1 MWDAVQAIRSH
12 HICRG
17 GCHCNNTSKTCL
29 DLLSF
34 VLSNQKFT
42 PAHMFWVL
50 IYWLT
55 QSFDLRAVGVLT
67 GVSATTKYH
76 LEYYM
81 QRGLRCEMKYKLY
94 TMSSSNLFV
103 LHQQSTAYVDIH
115 LDLLQYPSSSVCMK
129 KSDMINIFQVWP
141 LNHFFLLPFCKE
153 LLICLEGKSKTPHR
167 ENTIL
172 LCSS

>member
-1 MWDAVQAIRSH
+1 M
-12 HICRG
+12 
-17 GCHCNNTSKTCL
+17 
-29 DLLSF
+29 
-34 VLSNQKFT
+34 
-42 PAHMFWVL
+42 
-50 IYWLT
+50 
-55 QSFDLRAVGVLT
+55 T

-129 KSDMINIFQVWP
+129 KSDMMDIFQVWP
-141 LNHFFLLPFCKE
+141 LTHFFLLPFCKE
-153 LLICLEGKSKTPHR
+153 LLICLEGKSITFLWA
-167 ENTIL
+167 NTFL
-172 LCSS
+172 FCSSHQLASLSLGPLGGFLPTQNLQGPATCLKCCLGNKRDARTPPGMACKTLLEQPWTAL